1 MMGIYSATIAMVL
14 VFTIEFGM
22 TEDTNRIF
30 IPCSDTLVQKKDG
43 FTFGLAFAAKESFY
57 VNNVELSPCDKRLAL
72 SSKSSQVAMFRPKV
86 DQITLLTINT
96 TSGSFS
102 PACFL
107 FPPVSSNLL

>member
-1 MMGIYSATIAMVL
+1 MMGIYSAAIAMVL

-30 IPCSDTLVQKKDG
+30 SPCSDTLVQKKDG
-43 FTFGLAFAAKESFY
+43 FTFGLTFAAKESFY

-72 SSKSSQVAMFRPKV
+72 SSKSSQVAVFRPKV

-102 PACFL
+102 PVCFL
-107 FPPVSSNLL
+107 FPPVSSDLL